1 MKLTMDDS
9 FNKFVESM
17 LDDFVQRHPTY
28 GTYLGG
34 KYHKYDGL
42 MDAGSLEEIEGDIV
56 AFKKALE
63 KLAAFDGEQLSPSC
77 RLDRDLSIQ
86 FLELQLFLTEE
97 LKTWETGLSLGGGP
111 AGTIGSSLFP
121 LFMRD
126 FAPFEARARSMIER
140 MRGSLEYLENTKKLW
155 RRPIKLWTEHAIKEC
170 QTTPGFFMV
179 IHQAIQSQGLEDLAN
194 EFQAV
199 AADVTKSIQEYQKF
213 LEVEVL
219 PRATHEWAFGR
230 EAFGRLLELRKLP
243 YNADEILAK
252 GEQFL
257 KELKNELE
265 KLAKEI
271 DPKCTNWEEVREK
284 IKQNHPPNFK
294 ETLEEVRKA
303 SELAREYIIT
313 KELAT
318 IADGT
323 KMEVIETPEFL
334 RPLLPFAALAGAEVL
349 GQKQESQ
356 YFVTPGSD
364 DSFLKEHSYPSIY
377 NTSIHEGWP
386 GHHAQISH
394 GNLFGG
400 IIRSLAAGIETVEG
414 WAHYC
419 EQMMLEEGFY
429 DDKSFL
435 DTKHVEF
442 IQKLDALWRAVRIIL
457 DVKLHTKRI
466 SFEDAIEYLIA
477 ETGMAREGAVAE
489 VTRYTMAP
497 GYQLSYL
504 IGKRLILELRD
515 QLQKELGDKFSL
527 RWFHDII
534 LRSGGVPYYYL
545 KQIFAEEAKKLA

>member
-1 MKLTMDDS
+1 MDDS
-9 FNKFVESM
+9 FNEFVES
-17 LDDFVQRHPTY
+17 LFEDLIQRHPTY
-28 GTYLGG
+28 GTFLGG

-42 MDAGSLEEIEGDIV
+42 MDAGSLEEIEEDIII
-56 AFKKALE
+56 FKKALE
-63 KLAAFDGEQLSPSC
+63 RLSTFDVIQLSPSY
-77 RLDRDLSIQ
+77 RLDRDLLIQ
-86 FLELQLFLTEE
+86 FLELQLFFTEE
-97 LKTWETGLSLGGGP
+97 LKTWETGLSITGGP
-111 AGTIGSSLFP
+111 AGTIGGSLFP

-126 FAPFEARARSMIER
+126 FAPFETRVRSMIGR

-155 RRPIKLWTEHAIKEC
+155 RRPIKLWTKHAIKEC
-170 QTTPGFFMV
+170 QTTPGFFTV
-179 IHQAIQSQGLEDLAN
+179 IHQAIQSQGLPQDLGN

-199 AADVTKSIQEYQKF
+199 AADLTKKIQEYQKF
-213 LEVEVL
+213 LETEVL
-219 PRATHEWAFGR
+219 PRATDDWAFGR
-230 EAFGRLLELRKLP
+230 EAFEKLLELRKLP

-257 KELKNELE
+257 KELKSELE

-271 DPKCTNWEEVREK
+271 DPNSTNWEDVREK
-284 IKQNHPPNFK
+284 IKENHPPNFK

-303 SELAREYIIT
+303 SELAREFIDT
-313 KELAT
+313 KGLAT
-318 IADGT
+318 IANGT
-323 KMEVIETPEFL
+323 KMDVIETPEFL

-349 GQKQESQ
+349 GEKQESQ

-364 DSFLKEHSYPSIY
+364 ESFLKEHSYPSIY

-400 IIRSLAAGIETVEG
+400 IIRSLTAGIETVEG

-429 DDKSFL
+429 DDKKFL

-457 DVKLHTKRI
+457 DVKLHTEQI

-477 ETGMAREGAVAE
+477 ETGMAREGAIAE

-515 QLQKELGDKFSL
+515 QFKEELGDKFSL

-534 LRSGGVPYYYL
+534 LRSGGIPYYYL
-545 KQIFAEEAKKLA
+545 KQIFAEKVKELA